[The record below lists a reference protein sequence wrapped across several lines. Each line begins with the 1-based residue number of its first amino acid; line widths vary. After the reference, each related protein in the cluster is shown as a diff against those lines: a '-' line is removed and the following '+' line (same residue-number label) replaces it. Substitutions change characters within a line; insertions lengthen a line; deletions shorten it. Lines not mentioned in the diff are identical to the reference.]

1 VADGEKALSL
11 NKAIHQLNPSADAK
25 GAVKNAEQQAK
36 EDLKDLGS

>member
-1 VADGEKALSL
+1 L
-11 NKAIHQLNPSADAK
+11 NKAIHEMNPNADAK